1 MPRNSSSE
9 MEIEMDMSMILW
21 GVMIFLLFVILIAG
35 INAWMQPTTK
45 KHKCSKHHDD
55 YYSDDE

>member
-21 GVMIFLLFVILIAG
+21 GVMIFLIIVILIAG
-35 INAWMQPTTK
+35 INAWMKPAEK
-45 KHKCSKHHDD
+45 KHKCKRHHQDD
-55 YYSDDE
+55 WEDE